1 MPLARC
7 DPASRRW
14 VLAATIL
21 GSSMAF
27 IDGTAINVALP
38 VLQRS
43 LGTSVAGAQWVVE
56 AYALFLSALVL
67 VGGSLSD
74 RVGRRRIFS
83 TGAVVFAASSLAC
96 GLAPG
101 VSSLIAARA
110 VQGVGAAL
118 LVPSSLAILGAA
130 FSPEDRGRAVGTW
143 SALTAIAAAVG
154 PAMGGLL
161 VQAVSWR
168 AVFFLNL
175 PIASAVLWITAR
187 RVPESRNPAAGR
199 LDLVG
204 ALLAT
209 AGLGALT
216 FGLIEAPAAGWS
228 DPRVWGSVSAGAAAL
243 AAFLALER
251 RASDPMVPPRLFRIR
266 SFAAANLLTFFLYA
280 ALSAALFFLPFDLI
294 QARGYSPSAAGA
306 AVLPLVLVISLL
318 SRWSGAAADR
328 VGSRLPLTIGP
339 VVAAAGFLLLGMS
352 GRFESYASSL
362 LPALSILGL
371 GMAITV
377 APLTTAVLNAAGRG
391 DAGAASGINNAVA
404 RVASLLAI
412 AVFGILATATFDRS
426 LDWRLDRSGISP
438 RAREAVSIERSKLGA
453 ITPPAG
459 LPAAEAGAIEDAVRT
474 SLASSFRTVV
484 LGCAAL
490 ALLASACAAWGLR
503 GVKGSPPSSGR
514 ESGEKFSS
522 LPPRAGERR
531 GERAEF
537 SIRARDQN
545 QGSSSVG
552 P

>member
-1 MPLARC
+1 
-7 DPASRRW
+7 
-14 VLAATIL
+14 
-21 GSSMAF
+21 MAF

-38 VLQRS
+38 VLQKN
-43 LGTSVAGAQWVVE
+43 LGASVASAQWVVE

-83 TGAVVFAASSLAC
+83 TGIVVFAASSLAC

-101 VSSLIAARA
+101 VSSIIAART

-130 FSPEDRGRAVGTW
+130 FPPEDRGRAVGTW
-143 SALTAIAAAVG
+143 SALTAISAAVG
-154 PAMGGLL
+154 PALGGWL

-175 PIASAVLWITAR
+175 PIASTVLWITAR

-199 LDLVG
+199 LDLAG

-209 AGLGALT
+209 VGLGALT
-216 FGLIEAPAAGWS
+216 FGLIEAPATGWR
-228 DPRVWGSVSAGAAAL
+228 DLRVWGSVSAGAAAL

-251 RASDPMVPPRLFRIR
+251 RASDPMVPPGLFRIR
-266 SFAAANLLTFFLYA
+266 SFAAANLLTFVLYA

-294 QARGYSPSAAGA
+294 QARGYSPAAAGA
-306 AVLPLVLVISLL
+306 AVLPLVLVIFLL

-328 VGSRLPLTIGP
+328 VGARLPLTIGP
-339 VVAAAGFLLLGMS
+339 IVAAAGFLLLGMS
-352 GRFESYASSL
+352 GRFESYALSL
-362 LPALSILGL
+362 LPALSVLGL

-391 DAGAASGINNAVA
+391 DTGAASGINNAVA

-426 LDWRLDRSGISP
+426 LDRRLDRSGISP
-438 RAREAVSIERSKLGA
+438 RAREAVYTERSKLGA

-459 LPAAEAGAIEDAVRT
+459 ISAAEAGAIEDAVRT

-484 LGCAAL
+484 LGCAGL

-503 GVKGSPPSSGR
+503 GGNGSPPSSGR
-514 ESGEKFSS
+514 ESALS
-522 LPPRAGERR
+522 R
-531 GERAEF
+531 
-537 SIRARDQN
+537 
-545 QGSSSVG
+545 
-552 P
+552 